1 MLPARYSRP
10 GAAGAAA
17 VIRTPALNTFPA
29 AGYTITMAKT
39 RIQEY
44 AEKYPDQSIRFTPY
58 ALKKTGLVQSQV
70 FLGIEDY
77 MLICAPLQLSMTKGV
92 FLVVLTPQEITF
104 FQQFQKKLCT
114 IHLTFQVTQG
124 KKPLT
129 LFIRASLDR
138 VGPVKGRQN
147 ICMMEAVIKSCPND
161 MVEIIGEYI
170 EAYNAL
176 KAQFQTF
183 QEKKITVN
191 AENARL
197 MRYNNYSELI
207 IGTAKTR
214 CNLLS
219 LSVTSLI
226 LRPSIEVPGL
236 SVGDS
241 CGARLYFQVYQFTVN
256 GKVAWVDRTPDGQQ
270 MVTVIIDFAPELIEI
285 VDDYYYRQSVEGRPA
300 NPR

>member
-1 MLPARYSRP
+1 M
-10 GAAGAAA
+10 
-17 VIRTPALNTFPA
+17 
-29 AGYTITMAKT
+29 TMAKT

-44 AEKYPDQSIRFTPY
+44 AEKYPDQPIRFTPY

-70 FLGIEDY
+70 FLSIDDY
-77 MLICAPLQLSMTKGV
+77 MLICAPYQLSMSKGI
-92 FLVVLTPQEITF
+92 FLVVLTPQEISF

-114 IHLTFQVTQG
+114 IHLTFQTTSG

-129 LFIRASLDR
+129 LFIRANLDR

-161 MVEIIGEYI
+161 LVEIVGEYV
-170 EAYNAL
+170 EAFEAL

-183 QEKKITVN
+183 QEKRIEVSP
-191 AENARL
+191 ESARL
-197 MRYNNYSELI
+197 MRYNNYSEI
-207 IGTAKTR
+207 IVGTTKTR

-236 SVGDS
+236 AVGDA
-241 CGARLYFQVYQFTVN
+241 CAARMYFQVYQFTVN
-256 GKVAWVDRTPDGQQ
+256 GKVAGVDRTPDGQQ
-270 MVTVIIDFAPELIEI
+270 IVTVIIDFAPELIEI
-285 VDDYYYRQSVEGRPA
+285 IDDYYYRQSVEGRPG
-300 NPR
+300 NTR